1 MKATIE
7 KTSGHNANTR
17 YHCYCNEIRFGRGIL
32 DILFES
38 GKVGAAYH
46 TESFRKR
53 RFLTIPEKYVKDL
66 DSRLWS
72 NVTTFQDRSH
82 IHFHLA
88 QNNEARKINL

>member
-7 KTSGHNANTR
+7 KTSGYNASDSNKC
-17 YHCYCNEIRFGRGIL
+17 HCYETRFGKSIL
-32 DILFES
+32 DILFELD
-38 GKVGAAYH
+38 KARAVYH